1 MDLPFGVGSAR
12 SLHPLAGLGSRSPP
26 RPPHVRAAQG
36 FIRPASRGIVLSATS
51 PGDLID
57 KLSAYQAPPSLI
69 SLASQGLLDVHERG

>member
-1 MDLPFGVGSAR
+1 MDFPFGGGSACI
-12 SLHPLAGLGSRSPP
+12 PFAGLGSRSPP
-26 RPPHVRAAQG
+26 GPPHVCAVQG